1 MEMFSW
7 LQGGME
13 LMFIIAAKQLN
24 MFRGGNGL
32 PASIG

>member
-1 MEMFSW
+1 
-7 LQGGME
+7 ME

-32 PASIG
+32 PAAIGWRFMGAR